1 MDYKQIVEANK
12 LINTTP
18 IKGKEYAE
26 VNQRVKAFRF
36 LYPEGTIFTE
46 MLLDDGDKC
55 VFKATVSNEDG
66 KILGTGTAFEMK
78 DSSFINK
85 TSYIENCETSA
96 IGRALAWVGL
106 GVDVSIASYEEVAN
120 AINNQNKENTMQPL
134 PVDKDTKP
142 KGKAKAAAKEEE
154 PKQEE
159 VKKPEQC
166 GYPTREEML
175 EDAKKFYQAE
185 DKAKDLSDLYKHWQV
200 ESLDKLTDAQLMTLY
215 RMHHR

>member
-78 DSSFINK
+78 DSSFINT

-175 EDAKKFYQAE
+175 ADAKSFYEAE
-185 DKAKDLSDLYKHWQV
+185 DKKKDLTELYKHWNI

>member
-1 MDYKQIVEANK
+1 MEYKQIVEANK

-46 MLLDDGDKC
+46 MLSDDGDKC

-175 EDAKKFYQAE
+175 ADAKSFYEAE
-185 DKAKDLSDLYKHWQV
+185 DKKKDLTELYKYWNI

>member
-134 PVDKDTKP
+134 PVDKETKP

-175 EDAKKFYQAE
+175 ADAKSFYEAE
-185 DKAKDLSDLYKHWQV
+185 DKKKDLTELYKHWNI

>member
-175 EDAKKFYQAE
+175 ADAKSFYEAE
-185 DKAKDLSDLYKHWQV
+185 DKKKDLTELYKHWNI

>member
-1 MDYKQIVEANK
+1 MEYKQIVEANK

-175 EDAKKFYQAE
+175 ADAKSFYEAE
-185 DKAKDLSDLYKHWQV
+185 DKKKDLTELYKHWNI